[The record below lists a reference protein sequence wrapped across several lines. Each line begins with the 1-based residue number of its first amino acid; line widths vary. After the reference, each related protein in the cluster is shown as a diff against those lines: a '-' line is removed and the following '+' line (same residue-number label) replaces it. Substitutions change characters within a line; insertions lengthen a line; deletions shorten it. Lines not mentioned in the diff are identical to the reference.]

1 MQHSFHNTGLTS
13 FVCELQFSMVL
24 SWVDDVSDGSDANT
38 RGVSEHLL
46 NTDKQTMTEADAEQT
61 ARKCTTPSTTRG
73 SLPLHACCNSQ
84 WFFHESMIVSDE
96 SDANT
101 CGVRKHLWTAIEKPC
116 LQQMLG
122 KLLCRGHRVELRLK
136 VKQKRL

>member
-1 MQHSFHNTGLTS
+1 MQNSFHNTGPTS
-13 FVCELQFSMVL
+13 FACELQFSMVL
-24 SWVDDVSDGSDANT
+24 SWVDDVSDGNDAST

-46 NTDKQTMTEADAEQT
+46 NRDRQTVTEADAEQT
-61 ARKCTTPSTTRG
+61 ARKCKTPSTTRD
-73 SLPLHACCNSQ
+73 SLPLHASCNSQ
-84 WFFHESMIVSDE
+84 WFLHESMIVSDE

-122 KLLCRGHRVELRLK
+122 KLLCRGHGVELRLK
-136 VKQKRL
+136 VEQKRL